1 VLQALD
7 DAAVGDWYRTAVE
20 VLSESRGQLDDL
32 NVFPVPD
39 GDTGTNLLLT
49 AQAAVAALDAQGP
62 RTTES
67 AWSVLAR
74 GAVLGAR
81 GNSGTILAQLL
92 RGLADQLGGQPPADG
107 PAFAAALQKA
117 ADTAYSAVADPE
129 EGTFL
134 TVARSGAEAAVAAV
148 DAGSADL
155 AAVVRA
161 AADGARVALEAT
173 PSQLAVLREA
183 GVVDAGGAGL
193 CLVLDALV
201 TTVTGIEPAR
211 PPLAR
216 RDHRHHHSGEHLPHQ
231 PPAGPGSEVQYL
243 HLPHQ
248 PPAGP
253 GSEVQYLLAD
263 SNEDA
268 VERLHHRL
276 AALGDS
282 LVVVGVDTPTGR
294 EWNVHVHVADVGA
307 AIEAGI
313 EAGRPYR
320 VSVSP
325 LAPVLPSSPT
335 PGARAVV
342 AVVASAGLAEL
353 FRAEGVLVLSWGPDG
368 VTEDEILAAVIAS
381 AAYEVVVLPNDAEL
395 TAVAARA
402 ATRARELARDVG
414 VIPTR
419 SAVQGLA
426 AIAVA
431 DPSRRF
437 GDDVIAMAEAAA
449 ATRWAE
455 VTVAEQEALTSAGR
469 CQPGDILGSAE
480 GDVVV
485 IGSDL
490 AAVSCDLLD
499 RMLSA
504 GGEMAT
510 LVVGP
515 DEALGDT
522 VCRHLGTRHPTIEV
536 TRYGGGADGILL
548 QVGVE

>member
-7 DAAVGDWYRTAVE
+7 DAAVGAWYRTAVE
-20 VLSESRGQLDDL
+20 VLSASRDRLDDL

-49 AQAAVAALDAQGP
+49 AQAAVAALDEQGA

-67 AWSVLAR
+67 AWSILAR
-74 GAVLGAR
+74 GAVLGAK

-92 RGLADQLGGQPPADG
+92 RGLADPWAGQPAADG
-107 PAFAAALQKA
+107 PAFAAAMQKA
-117 ADTAYSAVADPE
+117 ADMAYTAVADPE

-148 DAGSADL
+148 DAGLADL
-155 AAVVRA
+155 ADVVRA

-173 PSQLAVLREA
+173 PNQLEALRAA

-211 PPLAR
+211 APLAR
-216 RDHRHHHSGEHLPHQ
+216 RDRRHHHPGEH
-231 PPAGPGSEVQYL
+231 S
-243 HLPHQ
+243 PHQ

-263 SNEDA
+263 SDEDA

-282 LVVVGVDTPTGR
+282 LVIVGVDTTSGR

-313 EAGRPYR
+313 DAGRPYR
-320 VSVSP
+320 ISVSP
-325 LAPVLPSSPT
+325 LAPVPPSAPVA
-335 PGARAVV
+335 GARAVV
-342 AVVASAGLAEL
+342 GVVASEGLADL
-353 FRAEGVLVLSWGPDG
+353 FQGEGVRVVTCGPDG
-368 VTEDEILAAVIAS
+368 VSEDDILDEIIAS
-381 AAYEVVVLPNDAEL
+381 AAAEVAVLPNDAAL
-395 TAVAARA
+395 SGIAARA
-402 ATRARELARDVG
+402 AARARELGREIG
-414 VIPTR
+414 VVPTR
-419 SAVQGLA
+419 SPVQGLA

-431 DPSRRF
+431 DRARRF

-455 VTVAEQEALTSAGR
+455 VTIAEQEALTSAGT
-469 CQPGDILGSAE
+469 CQPGDVLGSAE
-480 GDVVV
+480 GDVLV

-499 RMLSA
+499 RLLSA

-510 LVVGP
+510 LVIGP
-515 DEALGDT
+515 DEALGDA
-522 VCRHLGTRHPTIEV
+522 VCSHLGRQHPTIEV
-536 TRYGGGADGILL
+536 TRYSGGPDGILL

>member
-7 DAAVGDWYRTAVE
+7 DAAVGQWYRTAVE
-20 VLSESRGQLDDL
+20 VLSEFRGRLDDL

-49 AQAAVAALDAQGP
+49 AQAAVTALDEAGDGP
-62 RTTES
+62 GTDGGES
-67 AWSVLAR
+67 AWAVLAR

-92 RGLADQLGGQPPADG
+92 RGLADQLAGQPPADG
-107 PAFAAALQKA
+107 PVFAGALQKA
-117 ADTAYSAVADPE
+117 AVTAYSAVADPE

-134 TVARSGAEAAVAAV
+134 TVARAGADAAVAAV
-148 DAGSADL
+148 DAGNPELAD
-155 AAVVRA
+155 VVRA
-161 AADGARVALEAT
+161 AADGARVALDAT
-173 PSQLAVLREA
+173 PGQLAVLRAA

-201 TTVTGIEPAR
+201 TTVTGVEPAR

-216 RDHRHHHSGEHLPHQ
+216 RNHGHKHSGED
-231 PPAGPGSEVQYL
+231 
-243 HLPHQ
+243 LPHQ

-263 SNEDA
+263 TDEEA
-268 VERLHHRL
+268 VACLHARL

-313 EAGRPYR
+313 EAGRPHR
-320 VSVSP
+320 ISVSP
-325 LAPVLPSSPT
+325 LAPVPASAPM
-335 PGARAVV
+335 PGTRAVV
-342 AVVASAGLAEL
+342 AVVPSDGLAEL
-353 FRAEGVLVLSWGPDG
+353 FTGEGVRIVACGPEG
-368 VTEDEILAAVIAS
+368 VTEDDVLEEIIAS
-381 AAYEVVVLPNDAEL
+381 TAHEVVVLPNDSVL
-395 TAVAARA
+395 MAVASRA
-402 ATRARELARDVG
+402 AGRARDAGRDVA
-414 VIPTR
+414 VVPTR

-431 DPSRRF
+431 DPARRF

-455 VTVAEQEALTSAGR
+455 VTVAEQEALTSGGLCR
-469 CQPGDILGSAE
+469 PGDALGSAE
-480 GDVVV
+480 GDVLVV
-485 IGSDL
+485 GSDL
-490 AAVSCDLLD
+490 AAVACEVLD
-499 RMLSA
+499 RLLYA

-515 DEALGDT
+515 DETLGDAA
-522 VCRHLGTRHPTIEV
+522 CAHLAAVHPTIEV
-536 TRYGGGADGILL
+536 TRYDGGPSGIPL

>member
-1 VLQALD
+1 MLQALD
-7 DAAVGDWYRTAVE
+7 DAAVGEWYRAAVA
-20 VLSESRGQLDDL
+20 VLSEARSRIDDL

-49 AQAAVAALDAQGP
+49 AQAAVAALDREGP

-92 RGLADQLGGQPPADG
+92 RGLADHLAGQPPADG
-107 PAFAAALQKA
+107 PDFAAALQKA
-117 ADTAYSAVADPE
+117 ADTAYTAVADPE

-134 TVARSGAEAAVAAV
+134 TVARAGAESAVACV
-148 DAGSADL
+148 DEGRADL
-155 AAVVRA
+155 ADVVRA
-161 AADGARVALEAT
+161 AADGARTALEAT
-173 PSQLAVLREA
+173 PSQLAVLRDA

-201 TTVTGIEPAR
+201 TTVTGVEPAR

-216 RDHRHHHSGEHLPHQ
+216 REHGAKHGHQHGGEHR
-231 PPAGPGSEVQYL
+231 
-243 HLPHQ
+243 PHQ

-263 SNEDA
+263 TDESA
-268 VERLHHRL
+268 VARLHERL

-282 LVVVGVDTPTGR
+282 LVVVGVDTPSGR

-313 EAGRPYR
+313 EAGRPHR
-320 VSVSP
+320 ISVTP
-325 LAPVLPSSPT
+325 LAPVLPAAPIHGT
-335 PGARAVV
+335 RAIV
-342 AVVASAGLAEL
+342 AVATSDGLAEL
-353 FRAEGVLVLSWGPDG
+353 FAGEGVRVVSGGPDD
-368 VTEDEILAAVIAS
+368 VTEDRILDEIIAAT
-381 AAYEVVVLPNDAEL
+381 AYEVVVLPNDAEL
-395 TAVAARA
+395 TPVASRAAARG
-402 ATRARELARDVG
+402 RDVGRDVG
-414 VIPTR
+414 VVPTR
-419 SAVQGLA
+419 SPVQGLA

-455 VTVAEQEALTSAGR
+455 ITVAEQEALTSAGR
-469 CQPGDILGSAE
+469 CQPGDALGSAE

-485 IGSDL
+485 LGDDL
-490 AAVSCDLLD
+490 GAVACELLD
-499 RMLSA
+499 RLLSA

-522 VCRHLGTRHPTIEV
+522 VCRHLATVHPTIEV
-536 TRYGGGADGILL
+536 IRYRGGPSGIPL

>member
-1 VLQALD
+1 VVQALD
-7 DAAVGDWYRTAVE
+7 DGAVGQWYRTAVE
-20 VLSESRGQLDDL
+20 VLSESRGRLDDL

-49 AQAAVAALDAQGP
+49 AQAAVAALDAEGR

-67 AWSVLAR
+67 AWSILAR

-92 RGLADQLGGQPPADG
+92 RGLADHLADQPPADG
-107 PAFAAALQKA
+107 PLFAAALQKA
-117 ADTAYSAVADPE
+117 ADTAYGAVADPE

-134 TVARSGAEAAVAAV
+134 TVARASGEAARGAV
-148 DAGSADL
+148 DAGRTGLAD
-155 AAVVRA
+155 VVRA

-173 PSQLAVLREA
+173 PGQLAVLREA

-201 TTVTGIEPAR
+201 TTVTGVEPAR

-216 RDHRHHHSGEHLPHQ
+216 RDGGHKHSGEHLPH
-231 PPAGPGSEVQYL
+231 A
-243 HLPHQ
+243 

-263 SNEDA
+263 ADEES
-268 VERLHHRL
+268 VTRLHERL

-320 VSVSP
+320 ISVTP
-325 LAPVLPSSPT
+325 LAPVQPIAAV
-335 PGARAVV
+335 PGTRAVV
-342 AVVASAGLAEL
+342 AVVSSDGLAAL
-353 FRAEGVLVLSWGPDG
+353 FTGEGVRVITCGPDG
-368 VTEDEILAAVIAS
+368 VGEDEVLEEILASTAH
-381 AAYEVVVLPNDAEL
+381 EVVVLPNDAAL
-395 TAVAARA
+395 VPIAARA
-402 ATRARELARDVG
+402 ATRAREAGREVG
-414 VIPTR
+414 VVPTR
-419 SAVQGLA
+419 SPVQGLA
-426 AIAVA
+426 AIAVS
-431 DPSRRF
+431 DPACHF

-455 VTVAEQEALTSAGR
+455 VTVAEQEALTTAGR
-469 CQPGDILGSAE
+469 CRPGDALGSAE

-485 IGSDL
+485 IGSEL
-490 AAVSCDLLD
+490 AAVACELLD
-499 RMLSA
+499 RLLSA

-510 LVVGP
+510 LVVG
-515 DEALGDT
+515 DDDALGDT
-522 VCRHLGTRHPTIEV
+522 VCRHLAIAHPTIEV
-536 TRYGGGADGILL
+536 SRYGGGPSSIPL

>member
-7 DAAVGDWYRTAVE
+7 DAAVGQWYRTAIDA
-20 VLSESRGQLDDL
+20 LSEARTRLDDL

-49 AQAAVAALDAQGP
+49 AQAAVAALDHDAP

-107 PAFAAALQKA
+107 PTFAAALVKA

-134 TVARSGAEAAVAAV
+134 TVARAGADAAVAAV
-148 DAGSADL
+148 DAGRGSLAD
-155 AAVVRA
+155 VVRA
-161 AADGARVALEAT
+161 AADGAREGLDRT
-173 PSQLAVLREA
+173 TSMLAVLRDA

-216 RDHRHHHSGEHLPHQ
+216 RAEHHHTGEDAPHQ
-231 PPAGPGSEVQYL
+231 PPP
-243 HLPHQ
+243 
-248 PPAGP
+248 GP

-263 SNEDA
+263 ADEDSVA
-268 VERLHHRL
+268 RLHARL
-276 AALGDS
+276 AELGDS
-282 LVVVGVDTPTGR
+282 LVVVGVDTPSGR
-294 EWNVHVHVADVGA
+294 EWNVHVHVADIGA

-320 VSVSP
+320 ISVTP
-325 LAPVLPSSPT
+325 LAPVPAPAPE
-335 PGARAVV
+335 PGVRAIV
-342 AVVASAGLAEL
+342 AVVPGDGLGEL
-353 FRAEGVLVLSWGPDG
+353 FTGEGVRVVTCGPGG
-368 VTEDEILAAVIAS
+368 VTEDDILAEILASGAHES
-381 AAYEVVVLPNDAEL
+381 VVLPNDAEL
-395 TAVAARA
+395 IPIAARA
-402 ATRARELARDVG
+402 AARAREQGREVG
-414 VIPTR
+414 VVPTR
-419 SAVQGLA
+419 SPVQGLA

-431 DPSRRF
+431 DPADRF

-455 VTVAEQEALTSAGR
+455 VTVADQEALTSAGR
-469 CQPGDILGSAE
+469 CRPGEVLGSAE

-485 IGSDL
+485 IGAGL
-490 AAVSCDLLD
+490 AAVCCDLLD
-499 RMLSA
+499 RLLSA

-510 LVVGP
+510 LVVGE
-515 DEALGDT
+515 DEALGDA
-522 VCRHLGTRHPTIEV
+522 VCAHLARAHPTV
-536 TRYGGGADGILL
+536 DVVRYRGGPAGIPL
-548 QVGVE
+548 QIGVE

>member
-1 VLQALD
+1 
-7 DAAVGDWYRTAVE
+7 
-20 VLSESRGQLDDL
+20 
-32 NVFPVPD
+32 VPD

-49 AQAAVAALDAQGP
+49 AQAAVAALDAEGS

-92 RGLADQLGGQPPADG
+92 RGLADQLAGQPPADG
-107 PAFAAALQKA
+107 PAFAAAMHKA
-117 ADTAYSAVADPE
+117 ADTAYTAVADPE

-134 TVARSGAEAAVAAV
+134 TVARAGAEAAVAAV
-148 DAGSADL
+148 DEGRSAL
-155 AAVVRA
+155 ADVVRA

-173 PSQLAVLREA
+173 TDQLEALRAA

-201 TTVTGIEPAR
+201 TTVTGIEPGR

-216 RDHRHHHSGEHLPHQ
+216 RDTTHHHSGEHLPHQ

-243 HLPHQ
+243 
-248 PPAGP
+248 
-253 GSEVQYLLAD
+253 LAHSD
-263 SNEDA
+263 EDA

-276 AALGDS
+276 ATLGDS
-282 LVVVGVDTPTGR
+282 LVIVGVDTPTGR

-313 EAGRPYR
+313 DAGRPYR
-320 VSVSP
+320 ISVSP
-325 LAPVLPSSPT
+325 LAPVPPSEPV
-335 PGARAVV
+335 PGSRAVV
-342 AVVASAGLAEL
+342 AVVASEGLATL
-353 FRAEGVLVLSWGPDG
+353 FRGEGARVVTCGPEG
-368 VTEDEILAAVIAS
+368 VTEDDVFDAIIATAAV
-381 AAYEVVVLPNDAEL
+381 EVAVLPNDAAL
-395 TAVAARA
+395 SAVAARA
-402 ATRARELARDVG
+402 ATRARDLGREIG
-414 VIPTR
+414 VVPTR
-419 SAVQGLA
+419 SPVQGLA
-426 AIAVA
+426 AVAVA
-431 DPSRRF
+431 DPARRF

-469 CQPGDILGSAE
+469 CQPGDVLGSAE

-499 RMLSA
+499 RLLSA

-510 LVVGP
+510 LVVGS
-515 DEALGDT
+515 DESLGDA
-522 VCRHLGTRHPTIEV
+522 VCRHMAAQHPTIELA
-536 TRYGGGADGILL
+536 RYDGGPEGVLL
-548 QVGVE
+548 QIGVE

>member
-7 DAAVGDWYRTAVE
+7 DAAVGDWYRTAVD
-20 VLSESRGQLDDL
+20 VLSESRSRLDDL

-49 AQAAVAALDAQGP
+49 AQAAVAALDAEGP

-67 AWSVLAR
+67 AWSILAR

-92 RGLADQLGGQPPADG
+92 RGLADQLAGQPPTDG
-107 PAFAAALQKA
+107 PAFAAAMQKA
-117 ADTAYSAVADPE
+117 ADTAYTAVADPE

-148 DAGSADL
+148 DAGRPGLAD
-155 AAVVRA
+155 VVRA

-173 PSQLAVLREA
+173 TDQLDVLREA

-201 TTVTGIEPAR
+201 TTVTGVEPAR
-211 PPLAR
+211 APLAR
-216 RDHRHHHSGEHLPHQ
+216 RDHGHHHSGEHLPHQ

-243 HLPHQ
+243 
-248 PPAGP
+248 
-253 GSEVQYLLAD
+253 LAD
-263 SNEDA
+263 SDEDA

-282 LVVVGVDTPTGR
+282 LVIVGVDTSTGR

-313 EAGRPYR
+313 DAGRPYR
-320 VSVSP
+320 ISVSP
-325 LAPVLPSSPT
+325 LAPVLPSAPAAGT
-335 PGARAVV
+335 RAVV
-342 AVVASAGLAEL
+342 AVVASEGLADL
-353 FRAEGVLVLSWGPDG
+353 FRSEGVRVVECGPDG
-368 VTEDEILAAVIAS
+368 VTEEEIYAEVMAS
-381 AAYEVVVLPNDAEL
+381 ASAEVVVLPNDAGL
-395 TAVAARA
+395 SAVAARA
-402 ATRARELARDVG
+402 ATRARETGRDVG

-419 SAVQGLA
+419 SPVQGLA

-431 DPSRRF
+431 DPTRRF

-469 CQPGDILGSAE
+469 CQPGDVLGSAE

-485 IGSDL
+485 IGREL

-499 RMLSA
+499 RLLSA

-515 DEALGDT
+515 DGTLGDT
-522 VCRHLGTRHPTIEV
+522 VCRHLATQHPTIEV
-536 TRYGGGADGILL
+536 TRYDGGPDGILL